1 MHPTQCYNYCFSW
14 MLSGASKMLASRSRC
29 HSDVLVLSDAMKDDL
44 EELFGGDEGDI
55 FRGVDL
61 STLDI
66 DDVDLSVF
74 SSYDS
79 EDECESALVREL
91 RNHDCMWGGQ
101 CCNKEFQRTQ
111 VSVPKPV
118 PNPVPP
124 VQNPQP
130 GVLITHRSQNK
141 VVTIQK
147 CLPASAGCDRTEN
160 VVVVTNSVRTPVVKS
175 EGRSLL
181 LNRTTQ
187 PQPSPV
193 KTPKREIL
201 TPQSSRPETPQSL
214 SESDDDLG
222 PIPIDPHNTTS
233 IFRSALDALSSSDCV
248 WEDNL
253 CMFGQERRTKD
264 ERVPSQTDIMRISAT
279 AKSDHNYDGSSKNIC
294 LEGLG
299 VDTPSDSG
307 ELNVSTFF

>member
-1 MHPTQCYNYCFSW
+1 
-14 MLSGASKMLASRSRC
+14 MLASRSRFQ
-29 HSDVLVLSDAMKDDL
+29 SDPLVLSDAMKDDL

-79 EDECESALVREL
+79 EDESESALVREL

-111 VSVPKPV
+111 VPAPKPV
-118 PNPVPP
+118 PTAVPPP

-130 GVLITHRSQNK
+130 GVLITHRSQSK

-160 VVVVTNSVRTPVVKS
+160 VVVVTTNSVRTPVVKS

-187 PQPSPV
+187 PPQPSPV

-222 PIPIDPHNTTS
+222 PIPIDTHNTTS

-279 AKSDHNYDGSSKNIC
+279 AKSDHNYDGSSKNVC

-307 ELNVSTFF
+307 EFYPPTTF

>member
-1 MHPTQCYNYCFSW
+1 
-14 MLSGASKMLASRSRC
+14 MLASRSRY
-29 HSDVLVLSDAMKDDL
+29 HSEPLVLSDAMKDDL

-55 FRGVDL
+55 FRGVDI

-111 VSVPKPV
+111 VSVSKPA
-118 PNPVPP
+118 PNAAPP

-130 GVLITHRSQNK
+130 GVLFTHRSQNK

-147 CLPASAGCDRTEN
+147 CSGSDRTEN
-160 VVVVTNSVRTPVVKS
+160 VVVVTNSVRTPVLKS

-187 PQPSPV
+187 PQPPQPSPV
-193 KTPKREIL
+193 KLPKRELL
-201 TPQSSRPETPQSL
+201 TPQCSRPETPQSL

-233 IFRSALDALSSSDCV
+233 IFRSALDVLTSSDSA
-248 WEDNL
+248 WDANM
-253 CMFGQERRTKD
+253 CMFAQDRRTKD
-264 ERVPSQTDIMRISAT
+264 ERVSSQTDMMRISAT

-294 LEGLG
+294 LDGLG

-307 ELNVSTFF
+307 ELLNHFLTMLQTLYDLFAWE